1 VFWSSGVIAIDT
13 NMVVRF
19 LTADDP
25 DQFRQTARLFK
36 DAEIF
41 IADSVILETEWVLRF
56 AYDFSPTEII
66 EGLRKLLGLPNVR
79 A

>member
-41 IADSVILETEWVLRF
+41 IADTR
-56 AYDFSPTEII
+56 
-66 EGLRKLLGLPNVR
+66 
-79 A
+79 